1 GLGEGTQDEGGQHA
15 RLGKFRRVDWT
26 RPHCTQVGSW
36 LWNCLSQMD
45 CFDEDECGYPCF
57 HADHK
62 ADLDK
67 LAEEVLFDHPLY
79 KPRLVE
85 PPAWTAW
92 RVECPG
98 DIGVT
103 FVKASDPVS
112 DPIRSLFMFAEG
124 KPLGRLATM
133 IGGRC
138 AGRPIDWLEIAI
150 ANAFGVK

>member
-1 GLGEGTQDEGGQHA
+1 VAGRLVAKDWVKAPKKKAGQHA

-98 DIGVT
+98 GIGVT
-103 FVKASDPVS
+103 FVKASDSEDGEAGKDAIGEAAPVRHS
-112 DPIRSLFMFAEG
+112 PRQRQRRHNFWTEPQGF
-124 KPLGRLATM
+124 
-133 IGGRC
+133 
-138 AGRPIDWLEIAI
+138 
-150 ANAFGVK
+150 